1 VEVPVRR
8 NNSNDNSWSDEPD
21 MTAPFLAD
29 EPGAEW
35 RAAANDLR
43 ERVAKLE
50 NQVLQQ
56 YTAMAAYATIAQKNI
71 EAVQAENR
79 NDLDRS
85 QTTTIGL
92 VERLRRETYEQIQA
106 LRTREG
112 AAPGALGADAAAR
125 LDILDQRIEALATA
139 LERSIQNQCVLAEQ
153 LATLLDERMQ
163 RDGWLVASGSVGD
176 LSLR

>member
-1 VEVPVRR
+1 MRR
-8 NNSNDNSWSDEPD
+8 NNSNDGPWGPESDVAA
-21 MTAPFLAD
+21 TFLAD

-35 RAAANDLR
+35 RAALNDLR

-71 EAVQAENR
+71 EAVQAETR

-106 LRTREG
+106 LRAREG
-112 AAPGALGADAAAR
+112 ASAGAQAADAGR
-125 LDILDQRIEALATA
+125 LDILEHRIEALATA

-163 RDGWLVASGSVGD
+163 RDGWLVSSGSVAD

>member
-1 VEVPVRR
+1 MRR

-106 LRTREG
+106 LRAREG
-112 AAPGALGADAAAR
+112 APGALGADAAAR

-139 LERSIQNQCVLAEQ
+139 LERSIQNQCVLAER